1 MIEDLRKAQR
11 RTVGTRQ
18 TLRAVERGEAVAVFV
33 ALDAEP
39 HVVRQ
44 LISQCRQRSISV
56 HEVDSMKTLGVAC
69 GVPVGAAS
77 AAILAPPPPGAL

>member
-1 MIEDLRKAQR
+1 MLDGLRTAQR

-18 TLRAVERGEAVAVFV
+18 TLRAVERGEALVVFV

-44 LISQCRQRSISV
+44 LISQCRQRSVSIR
-56 HEVDSMKTLGVAC
+56 EVDSMRTLGQAC
-69 GVPVGAAS
+69 GVQVGAAS
-77 AAILAPPPPGAL
+77 AAVLVPQPPGP